1 MQLKSFILRIIKN
14 LRERYKVL
22 VLKDS
27 DFIEKL
33 SFKVPAWVFI
43 SAFLAFVLGLF
54 ILFVFIV
61 KFTSLKE
68 YVIGDG
74 QSPNRREIL
83 KAFERIDSLEEVS
96 LANELYLSN
105 LKNVMSGT
113 AGESIDEA
121 VARDSELVEKTENKA
136 KNLGKSAKSKS
147 FTEDEEVLKSLL
159 ELNAPLLSQENNS
172 GDRKERGLSEFA
184 FYSPVRGV
192 ITSSYNK
199 ETRHL
204 ATDIAT
210 KENEPIQ
217 SILDGHVIF
226 ASFTP
231 ATGYVMIIQHDG
243 SLLSVYKH
251 CSALLRKEGSFVKG
265 GEVLALVG
273 STGELSS
280 GPHLHFELWYNG
292 NAINAE
298 DYINF

>member
-1 MQLKSFILRIIKN
+1 MKSFIERIINN

-43 SAFLAFVLGLF
+43 AAFFTAILGLF
-54 ILFVFIV
+54 FLFIFIV
-61 KFTSLKE
+61 KVTPLKE

-74 QSPNRREIL
+74 QNPARKEIL
-83 KAFERIDSLEEVS
+83 EAFERIDSLEKAS
-96 LANELYLSN
+96 LANERYLSN
-105 LKNVMSGT
+105 LRNVMAGT
-113 AGESIDEA
+113 VGESIDEA
-121 VARDSELVEKTENKA
+121 VARDSELIKKNESETAYPKTET
-136 KNLGKSAKSKS
+136 KSKVR
-147 FTEDEEVLKSLL
+147 TEDEEVLKSLL
-159 ELNAPLLSQENNS
+159 ELNTPVLSQETNS
-172 GDRKERGLSEFA
+172 GTSHDRGLSEFS

-192 ITSSYNK
+192 VTSSYDK
-199 ETRHL
+199 EINHL

-210 KENEPIQ
+210 KENDPIQ

-231 ATGYVMIIQHDG
+231 ATGYVIIIQHDG
-243 SLLSVYKH
+243 NLLSVYKH
-251 CSALLRKEGSFVKG
+251 CSALLKREGSFVKG

-273 STGELSS
+273 STGDLSS

-292 NAINAE
+292 NAVDAE

>member
-1 MQLKSFILRIIKN
+1 MKSSIKKIITN

-43 SAFLAFVLGLF
+43 AAFFTTILGLF
-54 ILFVFIV
+54 FLFVFIIKV
-61 KFTSLKE
+61 TPLKE
-68 YVIGDG
+68 YVLGDG
-74 QSPNRREIL
+74 QNPNRREVVE
-83 KAFERIDSLEEVS
+83 AFERIDSLEKVA
-96 LANELYLSN
+96 LANDRYLSN
-105 LKNVMSGT
+105 LRNVMAGT
-113 AGESIDEA
+113 VGESIDEA
-121 VARDSELVEKTENKA
+121 VARDSELIAKKKSKTVDSKTET
-136 KNLGKSAKSKS
+136 KSESR
-147 FTEDEEVLKSLL
+147 TEDEEVLKSLL
-159 ELNAPLLSQENNS
+159 ELSTPVLSQETNS
-172 GDRKERGLSEFA
+172 GTSNERGLSEFS
-184 FYSPVRGV
+184 FYSPLRGV
-192 ITSSYNK
+192 VTSSYDK
-199 ETRHL
+199 EINHL

-210 KENEPIQ
+210 KKNAPIQ

-231 ATGYVMIIQHDG
+231 ATGYVIIIQHDG
-243 SLLSVYKH
+243 NLLSVYKH
-251 CSALLRKEGSFVKG
+251 CSALLKREGSFVKG

-292 NAINAE
+292 IAVDAE

>member
-1 MQLKSFILRIIKN
+1 MKSFIKRTISN

-43 SAFLAFVLGLF
+43 AAFLTAIVGLF
-54 ILFVFIV
+54 FLFIFIIKV
-61 KFTSLKE
+61 TPLKE

-74 QSPNRREIL
+74 ENLDRKEMVE
-83 KAFERIDSLEEVS
+83 AFQRIDSLERAS
-96 LANELYLSN
+96 LANERYLSN
-105 LKNVMSGT
+105 LKNVMAGT
-113 AGESIDEA
+113 VGESIDEA
-121 VARDSELVEKTENKA
+121 VARDSELIKSNELKATHPKTET
-136 KNLGKSAKSKS
+136 KSKAR
-147 FTEDEEVLKSLL
+147 TEDEEVLKSLL
-159 ELNAPLLSQENNS
+159 ELNNPVLSKETSS
-172 GDRKERGLSEFA
+172 GASNERGLSEFS

-192 ITSSYNK
+192 VTSSYEK
-199 ETRHL
+199 EIRHL

-210 KENEPIQ
+210 KKNDPIQ

-231 ATGYVMIIQHDG
+231 ATGYVIIIQHDG
-243 SLLSVYKH
+243 NLLSVYKH
-251 CSALLRKEGSFVKG
+251 CSALLKREGSFVKG
-265 GEVLALVG
+265 GEVLGLVG
-273 STGELSS
+273 STGELST

-292 NAINAE
+292 NAVNAE